1 MVAQKTHPNP
11 LNLQMQSVSRLSS
24 IPIIESGIRQAET
37 AYNKIKLNNRLFNWY
52 FETAENTIFAA
63 IESVQPA
70 MKLFELPLK
79 RVDSVLCKSLDAIEQ
94 RAPMFYLPPEMMIW
108 NTKEYMSD
116 HIMKPVLKRADSVKQ
131 IGNAALNST
140 LTTYAA
146 DRIDGAI
153 CVADKYVDKYLT
165 VQNGD
170 DVDHVNP
177 EQVEDEEKVSETER
191 TGTPAMKTL
200 SHGKRFSR
208 KLKRRLTQ
216 RTLIEARALKKQSK
230 VAMNVLIYA
239 LELIVTDPKK
249 AFEKG
254 NELWEY
260 LSKDEPENQARPQ
273 TLEQLIV
280 LLTRESAR
288 RVVHLVNFT
297 SNAASNLPRNV
308 VHSTQE
314 ILHQLIDISKRLAKL
329 TKLDVVQ
336 LKTAEEA
343 SKALERGHALY
354 NFVHL
359 KAQSLSLVRNLKILV
374 LCF

>member
-297 SNAASNLPRNV
+297 SNAASNLPR
-308 VHSTQE
+308 
-314 ILHQLIDISKRLAKL
+314 
-329 TKLDVVQ
+329 
-336 LKTAEEA
+336 
-343 SKALERGHALY
+343 
-354 NFVHL
+354 
-359 KAQSLSLVRNLKILV
+359 
-374 LCF
+374 